1 MKVKA
6 MWYSVNLLFE
16 GVHPSQP
23 AEENLWEESI
33 RVIQADNEDA
43 AINIASEAARK
54 NEVTFKTVN
63 ADEVRWR
70 FVKVERVFE
79 IGDEPV
85 GSGREVFS
93 RFLRASEVKSL
104 LTPFEDAA

>member
-1 MKVKA
+1 M
-6 MWYSVNLLFE
+6 
-16 GVHPSQP
+16 
-23 AEENLWEESI
+23 
-33 RVIQADNEDA
+33 
-43 AINIASEAARK
+43 AIC
-54 NEVTFKTVN
+54 
-63 ADEVRWR
+63 
-70 FVKVERVFE
+70 KVERVFE